1 MSIRC
6 LDVLLVEVLRRR
18 VLEVLDASDGLD
30 ARAWFLGRECLEV
43 RVGAAGLCFLSGVL
57 GVGAGDGTVVGACP
71 G

>member
-1 MSIRC
+1 MPIHC

-30 ARAWFLGRECLEV
+30 ARTWFLGRECPEV
-43 RVGAAGLCFLSGVL
+43 CVGATGLCFFSSVL
-57 GVGAGDGTVVGACP
+57 GVGAGDRTIVGACP